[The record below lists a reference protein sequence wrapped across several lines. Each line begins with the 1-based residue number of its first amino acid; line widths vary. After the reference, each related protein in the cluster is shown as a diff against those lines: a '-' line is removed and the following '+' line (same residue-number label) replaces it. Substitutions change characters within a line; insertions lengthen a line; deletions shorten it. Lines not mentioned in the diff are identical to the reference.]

1 MTVRSRNARG
11 TGGAI
16 PLKGHLGTTAG
27 RGTTGTPAPEAYPAS
42 EAYNVVSL
50 FSGCGGADLGFQGGF
65 GYLNDTFE
73 PLPFRISWANDVDR
87 FAVAVYRHNLTAEI
101 SDSDI
106 AHVNFESL
114 NLPPTDVLVAGFPC
128 QEFALLGPR
137 GGLRSKRGQ
146 LYKHVRRA
154 LRALRPKLF
163 LVENVPGIEHPQ
175 STLRIVTRG
184 LAGRSPPQYHVEVF
198 RINAGDYGV
207 PQVRRR
213 VLLIGVRS
221 DLRGCQF
228 VKPKPVRADPREA
241 STLNVQPWV
250 TAKVAL
256 DDLWCGAGPETSP
269 VADQAKV
276 TNAAMVLDKPK
287 RRDKRLEPDQP
298 SPTIRAEHHGHVEL
312 HYRLQDDGSLR
323 HLTVRECARLQGF
336 PDSFA
341 FPVSFTQA
349 YRQIGNAM
357 PPVLVHHWANSILV
371 WLRRLETEQ
380 ADSQQRSRGS
390 HRDPQMTS
398 KIMAAVRNRG
408 SKAEL
413 ALGKAMWRAGLRYRK
428 HPRGIHGN
436 PDYAFLSQKVAIF
449 CDGDFWHG
457 LGWKERGFST
467 WDEQF
472 EHLRNAEF
480 WREKIRRNM
489 ERDKEVNEELRSSG
503 WIVLR
508 LRETEILKDPDKCA
522 AVVRDAIAAP
532 GTPFTPGQPAVGAR
546 WAREDKVA
554 SQIPR

>member
-1 MTVRSRNARG
+1 MTE
-11 TGGAI
+11 T
-16 PLKGHLGTTAG
+16 
-27 RGTTGTPAPEAYPAS
+27 PAS
-42 EAYNVVSL
+42 EVYNVVSL

-65 GYLNDTFE
+65 TYLDDTFE
-73 PLPFRISWANDVDR
+73 SLPFCISWANDADR
-87 FAVAVYRHNLTAEI
+87 FAANVYRHNLTAQI

-106 AHVNFESL
+106 ARVSFESL
-114 NLPPTDVLVAGFPC
+114 RLPPIDVLVAGFPC

-146 LYKHVRRA
+146 LYKQVRRA

-175 STLRIVTRG
+175 STLRTITRG
-184 LAGRSPPQYHVEVF
+184 LAGRSPPQYHVRVF
-198 RINAGDYGV
+198 RINTADYGV

-213 VLLIGVRS
+213 VVVIGIRS
-221 DLRGCQF
+221 DLRGEF
-228 VKPKPVRADPREA
+228 VPPKPVRANPREA
-241 STLNVQPWV
+241 AALNPQPWL
-250 TAKVAL
+250 TAKAAL
-256 DDLWCGAGPETSP
+256 DDLWYGTGPETSV

-276 TNAAMVLDKPK
+276 TNATVVLDKPK

-336 PDSFA
+336 PDSFT
-341 FPVSFTQA
+341 FPVSFTQG

-357 PPVLVHHWANSILV
+357 PPVLMHHWAKSILV
-371 WLRRLETEQ
+371 WLQGLETERI
-380 ADSQQRSRGS
+380 AKEQRPMAS

-398 KIMAAVRNRG
+398 KIMAAVKSRG

-428 HPRGIHGN
+428 HPKRIHGN
-436 PDYAFLSQKVAIF
+436 PDYAFLGKRVAVF

-457 LGWKERGFST
+457 RGWQERGFNT

-489 ERDKEVNEELRSSG
+489 QRDKEVGEQLRWSG
-503 WIVLR
+503 WTVLR
-508 LRETEILKDPDKCA
+508 LRDSDILKDPARCAEIVRA
-522 AVVRDAIAAP
+522 AVASPGAPSNIRPSRVRDRRVP
-532 GTPFTPGQPAVGAR
+532 
-546 WAREDKVA
+546 EDKVA
-554 SQIPR
+554 VQIP